1 MKIKSYPML
10 RFKNKVRQFISD
22 FGDVFNKEVANQRRI
37 TKDNPLA
44 LGTLSTL
51 CTSATV
57 ITPALFI
64 TGVDYIWDLK
74 GIGGASIVAMC
85 GILPAGLV
93 TTIAGATVASSLTAL
108 GQVIKEKLQENK
120 LNFSLGVSEKV
131 GDDKLASK
139 LCKILREFSTDQKT
153 FNNFAE
159 LIDLDKNNVAQ
170 LKTLINI
177 GNERVKE
184 NKMAEGKTYS
194 YEIER

>member
-1 MKIKSYPML
+1 ML

-37 TKDNPLA
+37 TKDNPFT
-44 LGTLSTL
+44 LGALSTL

-93 TTIAGATVASSLTAL
+93 TTIAGASIASSLTAL
-108 GQVIKEKLQENK
+108 GQVIKEKLQEKK
-120 LNFSLGVSEKV
+120 LDFSLGVSEKV

-139 LCKILREFSTDQKT
+139 LCKILRELSTDQKT

-184 NKMAEGKTYS
+184 NKMAEGKTYG

>member
-1 MKIKSYPML
+1 MKGL
-10 RFKNKVRQFISD
+10 
-22 FGDVFNKEVANQRRI
+22 
-37 TKDNPLA
+37 
-44 LGTLSTL
+44 
-51 CTSATV
+51 
-57 ITPALFI
+57 LF
-64 TGVDYIWDLK
+64 
-74 GIGGASIVAMC
+74 AMC
-85 GILPAGLV
+85 GIYPAGIV

-108 GQVIKEKLQENK
+108 GQVIKEKLQEKK
-120 LNFSLGVSEKV
+120 LDFSLGVSEKV

-139 LCKILREFSTDQKT
+139 LCKILRELSTDQKT

-159 LIDLDKNNVAQ
+159 LIDLDRNNVAQ

>member
-1 MKIKSYPML
+1 ML
-10 RFKNKVRQFISD
+10 RFKNKVRQFIGD

-44 LGTLSTL
+44 LGALSTL

-57 ITPALFI
+57 IAPALFV

-93 TTIAGATVASSLTAL
+93 TTIAGASIASSLTAL

-120 LNFSLGVSEKV
+120 LDFSLGVSEKV

-139 LCKILREFSTDQKT
+139 LCKILRELSTDQKT

>member
-1 MKIKSYPML
+1 ML
-10 RFKNKVRQFISD
+10 RFKNKVRQFIGD

-44 LGTLSTL
+44 LGALSTL
-51 CTSATV
+51 CTSAAV

-85 GILPAGLV
+85 GIYPAGIV

-108 GQVIKEKLQENK
+108 GQVIKEKLQEKK
-120 LNFSLGVSEKV
+120 LDFSLGVSEKV

-139 LCKILREFSTDQKT
+139 LCKILRELSTDQKT

-194 YEIER
+194 YEMER

>member
-1 MKIKSYPML
+1 ML

-44 LGTLSTL
+44 LGALSTL
-51 CTSATV
+51 CTSAAV

-85 GILPAGLV
+85 GIYPAGIV

-120 LNFSLGVSEKV
+120 LDFSLGVSEKV

-139 LCKILREFSTDQKT
+139 LCKILRELSTDKKT

-159 LIDLDKNNVAQ
+159 MIDLTKDNVARIE
-170 LKTLINI
+170 TLINV

>member
-1 MKIKSYPML
+1 ML

-22 FGDVFNKEVANQRRI
+22 FGDVFNKEVTNQRRI

-44 LGTLSTL
+44 LGALSIL
-51 CTSATV
+51 STSATV
-57 ITPALFI
+57 IAPALFI

-85 GILPAGLV
+85 GIYPAGIV

-120 LNFSLGVSEKV
+120 LDFSLGVSEKV

-139 LCKILREFSTDQKT
+139 LCKILRELSTDQKT

-159 LIDLDKNNVAQ
+159 LIDLDRNNVAQ
-170 LKTLINI
+170 LKILINI